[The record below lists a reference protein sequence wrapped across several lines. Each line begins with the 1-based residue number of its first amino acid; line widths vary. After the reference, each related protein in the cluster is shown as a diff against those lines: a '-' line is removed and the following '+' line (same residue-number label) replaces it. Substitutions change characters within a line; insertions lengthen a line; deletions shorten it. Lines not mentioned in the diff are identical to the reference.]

1 MLAGERTL
9 LGQLAFVT
17 YSFLSR
23 LLGHFRGLVGPLVLR
38 TPATDLAFVD
48 DLLLGLD
55 DLAVHLAHLLLNVL
69 QAALELGLLHFQYQ
83 YASYL
88 DVGR

>member
-1 MLAGERTL
+1 MVLAGERTL
-9 LGQLAFVT
+9 LGQLASSPT
-17 YSFLSR
+17 LSSR

-55 DLAVHLAHLLLNVL
+55 DLGPPPIFFVPRPLWSWVCCFSSLVR
-69 QAALELGLLHFQYQ
+69 
-83 YASYL
+83 
-88 DVGR
+88 VVP